1 MLNFSPAKM
10 WTVTIPAVLA
20 LLLLHANFM
29 EASKEQLRLRRP
41 SFVSRQEERKIMLE
55 VAKQADKYTGELE
68 LLGLGPLKFC
78 DIREVSDTEDCDTYL
93 EEVEQFLGT
102 IGLIFETTPEVVT
115 HGPVSLVVPMEAYK
129 DDKTPEERLRTLN
142 YEFQKY
148 KMFYEQKITTGL
160 EELPM
165 TDIIMFIRATGSLFQ
180 RALFNWHYHWASYDI
195 YDRLAADEVAY
206 ISKFFEL
213 YGFEHFFFK
222 FGYFYG
228 NRMSSFT
235 YSHRRKGPL
244 PLHSG
249 RFACGTTSQEQEF
262 AASAAPILERLGI
275 DLDSHYSKHMYD
287 FSFYGIGWDHNKK
300 YFKVYIMFHDI
311 TKMPQKYLDL
321 TSKKLAQ
328 AGITDQPETL
338 DLAQHGLIS
347 LTYIVKYPEDVYEK
361 MKCEK
366 AENDGPFECKNKM
379 DSKPTVTLQEEKIYI
394 YPMDEELEKQ
404 DEKGGKLKMPDA
416 TVGAAWMFATKRD
429 FVPQYDVRVTDETL
443 AVWRKNVGDEG
454 SAIMDKY
461 ESIGLYLE
469 TMNYFG
475 QDKFVLYFPA
485 GSG

>member
-1 MLNFSPAKM
+1 M
-10 WTVTIPAVLA
+10 
-20 LLLLHANFM
+20 
-29 EASKEQLRLRRP
+29 
-41 SFVSRQEERKIMLE
+41 
-55 VAKQADKYTGELE
+55 AKQADKYTGELE

-206 ISKFFEL
+206 ISTFFEL
-213 YGFEHFFFK
+213 YGLEHFFFK
-222 FGYFYG
+222 FGYFW

-249 RFACGTTSQEQEF
+249 RFMCGTTSQEQEF
-262 AASAAPILERLGI
+262 AGSAAPVLERLGI
-275 DLDSHYSKHMYD
+275 
-287 FSFYGIGWDHNKK
+287 
-300 YFKVYIMFHDI
+300 
-311 TKMPQKYLDL
+311 T
-321 TSKKLAQ
+321 
-328 AGITDQPETL
+328 
-338 DLAQHGLIS
+338 
-347 LTYIVKYPEDVYEK
+347 
-361 MKCEK
+361 
-366 AENDGPFECKNKM
+366 
-379 DSKPTVTLQEEKIYI
+379 
-394 YPMDEELEKQ
+394 
-404 DEKGGKLKMPDA
+404 
-416 TVGAAWMFATKRD
+416 
-429 FVPQYDVRVTDETL
+429 
-443 AVWRKNVGDEG
+443 
-454 SAIMDKY
+454 
-461 ESIGLYLE
+461 
-469 TMNYFG
+469 
-475 QDKFVLYFPA
+475 
-485 GSG
+485 

>member
-206 ISKFFEL
+206 ISTFFEL

-249 RFACGTTSQEQEF
+249 RFACGTTSQEHAF
-262 AASAAPILERLGI
+262 AGSAAP
-275 DLDSHYSKHMYD
+275 YSMARD
-287 FSFYGIGWDHNKK
+287 RARF
-300 YFKVYIMFHDI
+300 
-311 TKMPQKYLDL
+311 
-321 TSKKLAQ
+321 A
-328 AGITDQPETL
+328 
-338 DLAQHGLIS
+338 
-347 LTYIVKYPEDVYEK
+347 
-361 MKCEK
+361 
-366 AENDGPFECKNKM
+366 
-379 DSKPTVTLQEEKIYI
+379 LQREPI
-394 YPMDEELEKQ
+394 
-404 DEKGGKLKMPDA
+404 
-416 TVGAAWMFATKRD
+416 
-429 FVPQYDVRVTDETL
+429 
-443 AVWRKNVGDEG
+443 
-454 SAIMDKY
+454 
-461 ESIGLYLE
+461 
-469 TMNYFG
+469 
-475 QDKFVLYFPA
+475 
-485 GSG
+485 